1 MDPVPAFIIKVSQ
14 DPPVFTEQ
22 PVNIPYK
29 IICITV
35 QPVVVIIPALVRAE
49 FLISTA
55 AYSAAAIETFPFHST
70 NVSIKLQKNTGK
82 RQQTTINDF
91 ETGINIY

>member
-1 MDPVPAFIIKVSQ
+1 M
-14 DPPVFTEQ
+14 
-22 PVNIPYK
+22 NIPHE
-29 IICITV
+29 IISVTV
-35 QPVVVIIPALVRAE
+35 ELVVEIVSALVRAE